1 MESVFTLKN
10 KKVRRRD
17 RVRRALGIFLSA
29 ALVFSLVPAG
39 GLTVHASEGEEGL
52 DAANAA
58 AASFAAASGLD
69 LSNSGDSGDL
79 STDNYHWNP
88 SSKTLELKDAAISGT
103 VTLPDAAI
111 TIETTGNCSID
122 TLAIAI
128 AAGYGGPN
136 NVKLTFS
143 GDGEL
148 TIKEKIDISGGDGL
162 TITVAAGAR
171 VVADGGIYI
180 GSSGGVNSTVSVYG
194 TLTARGAGVASA
206 INSGK
211 VVVGAGGELN
221 VSGEN
226 GVALNGISTATDAF
240 AGVFTVERGG
250 CFSADCE
257 NFNVQVRSG
266 TGNPFPEGS
275 GADQAFNIPEGY
287 LPTDCEPR
295 QNGGVINL
303 VRISTGEVYT
313 GPLMIHENHNWPDT
327 WNGKDEAGH
336 WKICTYEGCDKTNGY
351 EAHHFDNDTGIC
363 VCGSTLDVALNGA
376 SGLIYN
382 GQEHKPGVA
391 VALDGTVLDASK
403 YQVAYQ
409 NNKNAGEA
417 SVTVTGKDGLTFE
430 RTVKFQIARATPAVT
445 WGSRVQTVTYSGSP
459 ARIVPP
465 AVTLAGGGNF
475 DGELTYS
482 YAASGSSGYT
492 PGLPVNAGTY
502 SVKADVAMQGNYNAA
517 DSADTL
523 TLTVEK
529 AENAPNM
536 PSGTMNVERKYSKV
550 STVELPAGWQW
561 QETDKNTALKPGVPL
576 KVTAV
581 YVGADKANYK
591 NVTGVV
597 TIIRAK
603 SSAGG
608 SSKGSHDTEDS
619 ADAGNDSQV
628 TGGEAAAAPQE
639 RAVSPSAKS
648 GGTRGATVSG
658 QPEEE
663 HIHDYSVT
671 VEKEATCTEEG
682 VKRYVC
688 SCKDSYTE
696 SIPALGHDYQEEI
709 TEQPTVSSEGV
720 KTYTCSRCGDTY
732 TEPIDRLEDAVS
744 EPDSHPES
752 AKTSMP
758 WWILIVVILAA
769 LAGAVWFFVKK
780 REKEEAEEDA

>member
-1 MESVFTLKN
+1 MEPLFTSKN
-10 KKVRRRD
+10 KKERKRD
-17 RVRRALGIFLSA
+17 RARRAAEILLSA
-29 ALVFSLVPAG
+29 ALVFSLLTTG
-39 GLTVHASEGEEGL
+39 GLAVRASEEEEGL

-58 AASFAAASGLD
+58 AASFAAASDLD
-69 LSNSGDSGDL
+69 LSNGNDSGDL
-79 STDNYHWNP
+79 SVDGYHWDAG
-88 SSKTLELKDAAISGT
+88 SKTLELKDATISET
-103 VTLPDAAI
+103 VTLPDDAI
-111 TIETTGNCSID
+111 TIDTTGSCSID
-122 TLAIAI
+122 KLAIT
-128 AAGYGGPN
+128 GN
-136 NVKLTFS
+136 NPQKTQLTFS
-143 GDGEL
+143 GTGEL
-148 TIKEKIDISGGDGL
+148 TVKEQINISGGDGL
-162 TITVAAGAR
+162 TITVASGAR

-180 GSSGGVNSTVSVYG
+180 GASGGVSSTVSVYG
-194 TLTARGAGVASA
+194 TLTARGAGG
-206 INSGK
+206 INAMYAGK

-221 VSGEN
+221 VSGGN
-226 GVALNGISTATDAF
+226 GVALNGMSSGDRNF
-240 AGVFTVERGG
+240 MNVFTVEEGG
-250 CFSADCE
+250 CFSADCKS
-257 NFNVQVRSG
+257 FNVRVDSG

-295 QNGGVINL
+295 QNGGEINL
-303 VRISTGEVYT
+303 VRISTGQVYT
-313 GPLMIHENHNWPDT
+313 GPLMIHENHNWPDS
-327 WNGKDEAGH
+327 WNGKDESGH
-336 WKICTYEGCDKTNGY
+336 WKICTYEGCDKTNDY
-351 EAHHFDNDTGIC
+351 ETHHFDNDTGTC

-376 SGLIYN
+376 AGLIYN
-382 GQEHKPGVA
+382 GQEHKPGAA
-391 VALDGTVLDASK
+391 VTLDGTVLDASK
-403 YQVAYQ
+403 YQVAYRD
-409 NNKNAGEA
+409 NINAGEA

-430 RTVKFQIARATPAVT
+430 RTVKFQIARATPAIT

-465 AVTLAGGGNF
+465 AVTLAGGESF

-502 SVKADVAMQGNYNAA
+502 AVRAGVAMQGNYNAA

-523 TLTVEK
+523 ILTVEK

-536 PSGTMNVERKYSKV
+536 PSGTMNVEKKYDKV
-550 STVELPAGWQW
+550 SSVELPAGWQW
-561 QETDKNTALKPGVPL
+561 QETDKNTDLKPGVPL
-576 KVTAV
+576 KATAV
-581 YVGADKANYK
+581 YVGADRDNYK

-603 SSAGG
+603 SSEGG
-608 SSKGSHDTEDS
+608 SSQGGHDTKDS

-628 TGGEAAAAPQE
+628 TGGEAAVAPQE
-639 RAVSPSAKS
+639 RLVSPSAKS
-648 GGTRGATVSG
+648 GRTRGAAVSG

-663 HIHDYSVT
+663 HIHDYSAI

-682 VKRYVC
+682 VKKYVC

-720 KTYTCSRCGDTY
+720 KTYTCSRCKDTY
-732 TEPIDRLEDAVS
+732 TEPIDRLEDASS
-744 EPDSHPES
+744 ESDSHPES
-752 AKTSMP
+752 AKSSAP
-758 WWILIVVILAA
+758 WWILVVVVLAA

>member
-52 DAANAA
+52 DAVNAA
-58 AASFAAASGLD
+58 AASFAAASDLD
-69 LSNSGDSGDL
+69 LSNSSTNPGDL
-79 STDNYHWNP
+79 STDGYHWDAG
-88 SSKTLELKDAAISGT
+88 SKKLELKDAAISGT
-103 VTLPDAAI
+103 VTLPDDTI
-111 TIETTGNCSID
+111 TIETTGSCSIG
-122 TLAIAI
+122 TLAIK
-128 AAGYGGPN
+128 GGNPQ
-136 NVKLTFS
+136 KTQLTFS
-143 GDGEL
+143 GVGKL
-148 TIKEKIDISGGDGL
+148 TIDKLINISGGNNNA
-162 TITVAAGAR
+162 IMVASGAR
-171 VVADGGIYI
+171 VVADGGISI
-180 GSSGGVNSTVSVYG
+180 GASGVDSIVTVSG
-194 TLTARGAGVASA
+194 TLTVKDADGPSA
-206 INSGK
+206 IYAGK

-221 VSGEN
+221 VSGKN
-226 GVALNGISTATDAF
+226 GVILNGISGGSDRNF
-240 AGVFTVERGG
+240 MNVFTVEKGG

-257 NFNVQVRSG
+257 NFNVQVSSG
-266 TGNPFPEGS
+266 TDSPFPEGS

-351 EAHHFDNDTGIC
+351 EAHHFDNNTGIC
-363 VCGSTLDVALNGA
+363 VCGSTLDVALDGA

-417 SVTVTGKDGLTFE
+417 SVTVTGKDGLAFE

-475 DGELTYS
+475 DGEFTYS
-482 YAASGSSGYT
+482 YAASGSSDYT

-502 SVKADVAMQGNYNAA
+502 SVKAGVAMQGNYNAA

-536 PSGTMNVERKYSKV
+536 PSGTMNVERKYNKV
-550 STVELPAGWQW
+550 SAVELPAGWQW

-608 SSKGSHDTEDS
+608 SSKGSHDTKDS

-628 TGGEAAAAPQE
+628 TDGEAAAAPQE

-648 GGTRGATVSG
+648 GGTRGAIVSG

-663 HIHDYSVT
+663 HIHDYSAV

-682 VKRYVC
+682 VKKYVC
-688 SCKDSYTE
+688 ACKDSYTE

-732 TEPIDRLEDAVS
+732 TEPIDRLEDAFS

-752 AKTSMP
+752 AKSSTP

-780 REKEEAEEDA
+780 REKEEAEKDA